1 MRRRVAL
8 LLAGWIFVMNAYF
21 IVGVKAV
28 GTGFKDVK
36 PDHWAGKA
44 IEAAV
49 GKGYFKGYADGTFQP
64 NATVTRAEFAAL
76 LARVAEG
83 EADVNPA
90 ASFADLAGHWSEAE
104 VKRAIALGFVQPSDY
119 PDGFKPN
126 TPITRF
132 EIAKWMASGLAEADP
147 DYRQALEDTKTTVIP
162 VKEYFNPG
170 ISESKSSY
178 IAVALGTK
186 LLSGYPD
193 GSFGMDLKATRAETA
208 AILLNYENAS
218 LKQADQFLGLR
229 ELRQVGTERTNLET
243 ISPFTTGNTSFN
255 NVVDKTYT
263 FKNNA
268 GTLKLHHYIV
278 VDTEDFKDISS
289 IYAPLFVDETD
300 YVERIDK
307 AGTYRAYIQ
316 ITIFPKTEGFDLG
329 HYMNGANSTILGI
342 GRVENDSVR
351 KRFGYLTLPNFE
363 AKDFFKTHNKGE
375 GITLWV
381 KRYIT
386 SFTSRG
392 EMTVDDKSY
401 VVTKNKNED
410 EIK

>member
-21 IVGVKAV
+21 VADAKAA
-28 GTGFKDVK
+28 GTGFKDIK

-83 EADVNPA
+83 EADVNAA

-104 VKRAIALGFVQPSDY
+104 VKRAIALGFVQPGDY

-162 VKEYFNPG
+162 VKEYFIPG
-170 ISESKSSY
+170 IPESKSSY

-193 GSFGMDLKATRAETA
+193 GSFGMELKATRAETA

-300 YVERIDK
+300 YVARIDK
-307 AGTYRAYIQ
+307 AGTYTVFMQ
-316 ITIFPKTEGFDLG
+316 LTIYPETKEFTLD
-329 HYMNGANSTILGI
+329 HYMNGVNSNLLGSNAI
-342 GRVENDSVR
+342 RNQSLTQ
-351 KRFGYLTLPNFE
+351 KYGYLTLPYLE
-363 AKDFFKTHNKGE
+363 ANDFFKTHNNGQ
-375 GITLWV
+375 GITMWIKSYLTTDY
-381 KRYIT
+381 KRS
-386 SFTSRG
+386 SFT
-392 EMTVDDKSY
+392 TDDIS
-401 VVTKNKNED
+401 VVVVQHR
-410 EIK
+410 

>member
-8 LLAGWIFVMNAYF
+8 LLAGWIFVMNAHF
-21 IVGVKAV
+21 IVGVKAA

-64 NATVTRAEFAAL
+64 NTTVTRAEFAAL

-119 PDGFKPN
+119 PDGFMPN

-132 EIAKWMASGLAEADP
+132 EIAKWMASGLAKADP

-170 ISESKSSY
+170 IPESKSSY

-278 VDTEDFKDISS
+278 VDTEDFEDISS

-307 AGTYRAYIQ
+307 PGNYRVYMQ
-316 ITIFPKTEGFDLG
+316 VTIYPKASEFSIG
-329 HYMNGANSTILGI
+329 HYINGINSTLLGI
-342 GRVENDSVR
+342 GRVNNT
-351 KRFGYLTLPNFE
+351 KLIQQYGYLSFPALET
-363 AKDFFKTHNKGE
+363 KKFFQNYKNGQ
-375 GITLWV
+375 GISLW
-381 KRYIT
+381 I
-386 SFTSRG
+386 
-392 EMTVDDKSY
+392 ESY
-401 VVTKNKNED
+401 VKERSSYTTDDSSFVITEGK
-410 EIK
+410 